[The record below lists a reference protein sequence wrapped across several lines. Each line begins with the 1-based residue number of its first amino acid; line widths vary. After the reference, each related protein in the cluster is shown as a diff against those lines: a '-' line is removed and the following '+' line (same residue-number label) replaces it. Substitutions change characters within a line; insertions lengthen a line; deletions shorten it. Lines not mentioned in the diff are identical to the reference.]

1 MKKMET
7 TRLAYENKNFMH
19 SPEARTLRILSEFY
33 EPKSRFEKLNVV
45 DTIVFFG
52 SARLVSKRDAV
63 KQLNKYKKETPKTK
77 RNYNKELKRLETLV
91 RMSDYYEDTV
101 ELSKRLTEWSLNL
114 PTDEKRFIVCSG
126 GGPGIMEAANK
137 GAKQA
142 KGVSV
147 GLNISIPFEQFVNKF
162 VDPNLSFEFHYF
174 FMRKFW
180 FMYLA
185 KALVVFPGGFGTLD
199 EMMELLTLV
208 QTDKIKKDMKI
219 VVYDEK
225 FWKSIINFDALIEHG
240 MINSKD
246 MKLLTFCNT
255 VDEAFTAITEHFKK
269 HYLKNGVK
277 KKNLIK

>member
-1 MKKMET
+1 MKYIAAT
-7 TRLAYENKNFMH
+7 QLAFENKNFLH

-33 EPKSRFEKLNVV
+33 EPKARFEKLNVV

-52 SARLVSKRDAV
+52 SARLVSKREAL
-63 KQLNKYKKETPKTK
+63 KQLKIFKKENSKPK

-91 RMSDYYEDTV
+91 KMSSYYEDTV
-101 ELSKRLTEWSLNL
+101 ELSKRLTDWSLHL

-137 GAKQA
+137 GAKLA

-147 GLNISIPFEQFVNKF
+147 GLNISIPFEQFVNNY
-162 VDPNLSFEFHYF
+162 VDPKLSFEFHYF

-208 QTDKIKKDMKI
+208 QTDKIKKEMKI
-219 VVYDEK
+219 IVYDEK
-225 FWKSIINFDALIEHG
+225 YWKSVINFDTLIDYG
-240 MINSKD
+240 MICAKD

-255 VDEAFTAITEHFKK
+255 VDEAFTEITEHFKK
-269 HYLKNGVK
+269 HYLKNGIK
-277 KKNLIK
+277 KKKLVK

>member
-1 MKKMET
+1 MKNTESTK
-7 TRLAYENKNFMH
+7 LAYENKTFLH

-33 EPKSRFEKLNVV
+33 EPKARFEKLNVV

-52 SARLVSKRDAV
+52 SARLVSKRDAI
-63 KQLNKYKKETPKTK
+63 KQLKKFKKDVPATK
-77 RNYNKELKRLETLV
+77 RNYKKELKRLETLV
-91 RMSDYYEDTV
+91 KMSDYYEDTV
-101 ELSKRLTEWSLNL
+101 ALSKRLTDWSLHL

-147 GLNISIPFEQFVNKF
+147 GLNISIPFEQFVNKY
-162 VDPNLSFEFHYF
+162 VDPKLSFEFHYF

-219 VVYDEK
+219 IVYDEK
-225 FWKSIINFDALIEHG
+225 YWKSIINFDALIEHG

-255 VDEAFTAITEHFKK
+255 VDDAFNEITEHFKK
-269 HYLKNGVK
+269 HYLKNGIK
-277 KKNLIK
+277 KKNLVK